1 MPSID
6 LLPNSNTVVLECS
19 PREVEMAASIP
30 GLRFKPKL
38 SRWEGDVAW
47 SVCLAARG
55 VFGTRLT
62 IGPALEAWAWRKY
75 EENQRLLA
83 ARMGAE
89 PLDHPRLYDYQ
100 RTDAGWM
107 SALSWALNTNEMGTG
122 KTPTT
127 IAALNAKHDAAY
139 GGSDGDHPIP
149 DPILVISSNS
159 MKYGWEAE
167 FGEWWPS
174 VRCAV
179 LGGSAAKRRKMFDE
193 DWDVL
198 IVNWELLRK
207 HTRLAPYPSVTLTDE
222 ERTDK
227 ELNAVSWWAVVADEV
242 HRAIDPRAKQTRAW
256 WQLAHGATVRYGLT
270 ATPISQ
276 NCGDFW
282 SVLHGLAPQEFP
294 VKSKFIDRYTVSGLN
309 LWGGLDIFGL
319 NPATEA
325 ELFQV
330 IDPHMCRRTL
340 SECRPSIPEF
350 VPIIREV
357 EMDPK
362 QAKAYELMKK
372 EMVAAVDGGVI
383 ATANPLTKHLRL
395 RQFAAATATVTE
407 DGDVLL
413 STPSCKV
420 DGLLDVL
427 DEAPGEAAVVFA
439 ESKQLID
446 LCDAALK
453 KRKIT
458 YMRITGDEDAEA
470 RQEGIRAF
478 QAGEVQ
484 VALCTYAAGS
494 ESITLTRANR
504 VIRLQLSESL
514 IKNKQA
520 PGRVR
525 RATQQASELFLID
538 IVTRGT
544 VDTDVEEA
552 GAAKAGYLEEI
563 VRDKERVCDARLC
576 D

>member
-1 MPSID
+1 MPTID
-6 LLPNSNTVVLECS
+6 LLPNSNVVALECS

-30 GLRFKPKL
+30 GLRFKPKAG
-38 SRWEGDVAW
+38 RWEGDVAW

-55 VFGTRLT
+55 VFGSRLT

-83 ARMGAE
+83 AKQGAA
-89 PLDHPRLYDYQ
+89 PLDHDRLYDYQ
-100 RTDAGWM
+100 RTDAGWL
-107 SALSWALNTNEMGTG
+107 SQLSWGLLTHEMGVG
-122 KTPTT
+122 KTPIT
-127 IAALNAKHDAAY
+127 ISALRAKHEAVDV
-139 GGSDGDHPIP
+139 GGDFRPP
-149 DPILVISSNS
+149 PILVACNNS
-159 MKYGWEAE
+159 MKFGWEAE
-167 FGEWWPS
+167 FAAWWPGMR
-174 VRCAV
+174 VAV
-179 LGGSAAKRRKMFDE
+179 LGGSAAKRRKTFE
-193 DWDVL
+193 QDWDVL
-198 IVNWELLRK
+198 VVNWELLRK
-207 HTRLAPYPSVTLTDE
+207 HTRLAPYPSVTLSDD

-227 ELNAVSWWAVVADEV
+227 ELNSFQWWAVVADEV

-256 WQLAHGATVRYGLT
+256 WQLAHGASVRYGLT

-276 NCGDFW
+276 NAGDMW
-282 SVLHGLAPQEFP
+282 GVLHGLAPQEFP
-294 VKSKFIDRYTVSGLN
+294 VKSKYIDRYTVSGLN
-309 LWGGLDIFGL
+309 LWGGLDVFGL

-350 VPIIREV
+350 VSIVREV

-362 QAKAYELMKK
+362 QAKAYDSMKK
-372 EMVAAVDGGVI
+372 EMMAAVDGGVV
-383 ATANPLTKHLRL
+383 ATANPLTQHLRL

-407 DGDVLL
+407 GGDVLL
-413 STPSCKV
+413 SMPSCKV

-427 DEAPGEAAVVFA
+427 DEAPGEPAVVFA

-446 LCDAALK
+446 LCDVALK

-458 YMRITGDEDAEA
+458 YMRITGDEDAET

-478 QAGEVQ
+478 QAGEAQ

-504 VIRLQLSESL
+504 LIRLQLSESL
-514 IKNKQA
+514 VKNKQA

-525 RATQQASELFLID
+525 RATQQAQELFLVD
-538 IVTRGT
+538 IVAR
-544 VDTDVEEA
+544 DTIEADVEKA

-563 VRDKERVCDARLC
+563 VRDKERA
-576 D
+576 